1 MQGQEL
7 GTEGIPA
14 AIPPPTLGASFHHA
28 TTQQQV
34 PSSAPRLEGVLDT
47 RPQPSQS
54 AGQKY
59 TDQHPAPAD
68 PRGDPCV
75 FVASGQR
82 RGRHRRCCLRR
93 RSERRP
99 RAVEPARAA
108 RFRLEQRRAS
118 QVGQRGQ
125 VQGRWRAPVV
135 STHLTRVRRS
145 RKWTS
150 CKSRLS

>member
-7 GTEGIPA
+7 GSEGIPA

-82 RGRHRRCCLRR
+82 SAGVVTAAAASAAAANAALVPLSQPGPHASDWSNGELLRWNN
-93 RSERRP
+93 
-99 RAVEPARAA
+99 VDK
-108 RFRLEQRRAS
+108 FRDA
-118 QVGQRGQ
+118 G
-125 VQGRWRAPVV
+125 
-135 STHLTRVRRS
+135 VRL
-145 RKWTS
+145 
-150 CKSRLS
+150 LSAHI

>member
-54 AGQKY
+54 AGQRERWVLLKI
-59 TDQHPAPAD
+59 
-68 PRGDPCV
+68 
-75 FVASGQR
+75 QR
-82 RGRHRRCCLRR
+82 
-93 RSERRP
+93 
-99 RAVEPARAA
+99 VDIDW
-108 RFRLEQRRAS
+108 
-118 QVGQRGQ
+118 VGE
-125 VQGRWRAPVV
+125 V
-135 STHLTRVRRS
+135 
-145 RKWTS
+145 K
-150 CKSRLS
+150 

>member
-54 AGQKY
+54 AGRVV
-59 TDQHPAPAD
+59 TAAA
-68 PRGDPCV
+68 
-75 FVASGQR
+75 ASAAAANAALVPLSQPGPHASDWSN
-82 RGRHRRCCLRR
+82 GELLRLDN
-93 RSERRP
+93 
-99 RAVEPARAA
+99 VDK
-108 RFRLEQRRAS
+108 FRDA
-118 QVGQRGQ
+118 G
-125 VQGRWRAPVV
+125 
-135 STHLTRVRRS
+135 VRL
-145 RKWTS
+145 
-150 CKSRLS
+150 LSAHI